1 MSCPVNFTH
10 TVQFLFFLLIYELPC
25 ELYPYGAVALLT
37 LLILTLRC
45 CVGTAALL
53 SRRAEETQGARHPS
67 SQQRLELWQWRWK
80 RARGRVIRFILLRL
94 LRLAR
99 RPGFRLSCQDL
110 RRGERGRWWFWGWG
124 GGGGNGFSTDTVD
137 GLEEAYASVS

>member
-45 CVGTAALL
+45 CVGTAYSLYAEYEQSYMSKDSMSKVTLRCCVGTAALL
-53 SRRAEETQGARHPS
+53 SRRSEETQRARRPS
-67 SQQRLELWQWRWK
+67 SQQHH
-80 RARGRVIRFILLRL
+80 
-94 LRLAR
+94 
-99 RPGFRLSCQDL
+99 
-110 RRGERGRWWFWGWG
+110 
-124 GGGGNGFSTDTVD
+124 
-137 GLEEAYASVS
+137 